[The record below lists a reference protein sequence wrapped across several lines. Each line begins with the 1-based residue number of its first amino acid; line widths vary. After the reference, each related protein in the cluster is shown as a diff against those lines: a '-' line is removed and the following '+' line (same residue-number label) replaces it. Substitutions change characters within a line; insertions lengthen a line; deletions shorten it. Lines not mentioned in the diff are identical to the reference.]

1 LLCVFAVMENKIS
14 DHQAGMT
21 IDRLSQQIVQVQ
33 DVMQVQAAHAVN
45 LSLTARNWLIG
56 HYIVKYEQ
64 HGEDRAQYG
73 TQLLNKLAANIN
85 RRGLNARRL
94 RECRLFYCCYPQLG
108 TEVITFVGKLLREN
122 QITSVPEIW
131 RSAPAKL
138 QIAEIQNDEIWR
150 SAPAKLEQYQT
161 PPSRLFQR
169 LNFTSLLYLS
179 SIEDDLKR
187 AFYEQEAIAGCWT
200 TRELDRQVSSLYFER
215 MGLSKDKL
223 ALRQYVEAGADTLQ
237 PQHAIHDPVT
247 LEFLG
252 LQHQDIFTESRLENE
267 ILNHLQHF
275 LLEMGKGFC
284 FEARQRRILVDQD
297 YFKADLIFYH
307 RILKCHVIVDLK
319 IDRFRHEYASQLNLY
334 LNYYRHEVMQPDD
347 NPPIGLLLC
356 TDYGETTV
364 KYATEG
370 LSQNLFVSKYRLQ
383 LPSEDEIRNYLME
396 NIDRND
402 FLDKEK

>member
-1 LLCVFAVMENKIS
+1 MENKIL

-21 IDRLSQQIVQVQ
+21 IDGLSQQIIQVQ

-56 HYIVKYEQ
+56 HYIVEYEQ

-73 TQLLNKLAANIN
+73 AQLLNKLAAKIN

-122 QITSVPEIW
+122 QITSVP
-131 RSAPAKL
+131 
-138 QIAEIQNDEIWR
+138 EIWR

-252 LQHQDIFTESRLENE
+252 LQHQDIFTESKLENE